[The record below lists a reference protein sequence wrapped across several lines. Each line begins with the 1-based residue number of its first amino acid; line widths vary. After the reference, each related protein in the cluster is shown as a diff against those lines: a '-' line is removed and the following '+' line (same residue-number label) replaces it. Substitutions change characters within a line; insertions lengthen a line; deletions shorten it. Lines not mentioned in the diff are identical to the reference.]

1 MHIQWYP
8 GHMTKAMR
16 MMEEEVKLVDSII
29 YVLDARAV
37 NASLNPSFDKLLNNK
52 TVLYVLNKSDLVEK
66 THMDI
71 WLKELKSQGKKVLSV
86 NSTASGISNS
96 IVNALREINAEKID
110 RYKKRGVNRSIRCMV
125 IGIPNC
131 GKSTLINAL
140 CGSKRTITGDRPGVT
155 RGKQWVVLAKG
166 IELLDTPGTLAPSFE
181 NQEIAKHL
189 AFVGSIKEDIVDL
202 NELALELIGF
212 LKENYSERLMSRY
225 KLDELSDDNIVNLE
239 RIAFARGFV
248 LRGGVYD
255 IERAAKAIIDDV
267 RKLRLG
273 KIIYEMPAIKEKTNV
288 DN

>member
-29 YVLDARAV
+29 YVLDSRAV

-66 THMDI
+66 SHLDI
-71 WLKELKSQGKKVLSV
+71 WQKELKSQGKKVICV
-86 NSTASGISNS
+86 NSTASGIANS
-96 IVNALREINAEKID
+96 IVNALREINVEKIN
-110 RYKKRGVNRSIRCMV
+110 RYKLRGVNRSIRCMV

-181 NQEIAKHL
+181 NQEYAKHL
-189 AFVGSIKEDIVDL
+189 AFIGSIKEDIVDL

-212 LKENYSERLMSRY
+212 LKDNYSEELMSRY
-225 KLDELSDDNIVNLE
+225 KLTELCKDNAVNLE
-239 RIAFARGFV
+239 RIAVTRGFV
-248 LRGGVYD
+248 LRGGIYD
-255 IERAAKAIIDDV
+255 VERAAKAIIDDV

-273 KIIYEMPAIKEKTNV
+273 KVIYELPIVKEKADV

>member
-66 THMDI
+66 AHMDI

-96 IVNALREINAEKID
+96 IVNALREINAEKIG

-202 NELALELIGF
+202 NELALELIVF
-212 LKENYSERLMSRY
+212 LKENYGEQLMSRY

-239 RIAFARGFV
+239 RIAASRGFI
-248 LRGGVYD
+248 LKGNVYD
-255 IERAAKAIIDDV
+255 VERAAKAIIDDV

-273 KIIYEMPAIKEKTNV
+273 KIIYELPIEKENV
-288 DN
+288 KSDN

>member
-66 THMDI
+66 AHMDI

-110 RYKKRGVNRSIRCMV
+110 RYKLRGVNRSIRCMV

-189 AFVGSIKEDIVDL
+189 AFIGSIKEDIVDL

-212 LKENYSERLMSRY
+212 LKENYSEQLLSRY

-239 RIAFARGFV
+239 RIAATRGFI
-248 LRGGVYD
+248 LKGGIYD

-273 KIIYEMPAIKEKTNV
+273 KIIYELPAQKEKANV

>member
-29 YVLDARAV
+29 YVLDSRAV

-66 THMDI
+66 SHLDI
-71 WLKELKSQGKKVLSV
+71 WQKELKSQGKKVICV

-96 IVNALREINAEKID
+96 IVNALREINAEKIN
-110 RYKKRGVNRSIRCMV
+110 RYKLRGVNRSIRCMV

-166 IELLDTPGTLAPSFE
+166 IEVLDTPGTLAPSFE
-181 NQEIAKHL
+181 NQEYAKHL
-189 AFVGSIKEDIVDL
+189 AFIGSIKEDIVDL
-202 NELALELIGF
+202 NELALELISF
-212 LKENYSERLMSRY
+212 LKDNYREQLMSRY
-225 KLDELSDDNIVNLE
+225 KLDEVSGDNVVNLE
-239 RIAFARGFV
+239 RIAASRGFV
-248 LRGGVYD
+248 LKGGVYD

-273 KIIYEMPAIKEKTNV
+273 KIIYEMPAAKEKINV

>member
-29 YVLDARAV
+29 YVLDSRAV

-66 THMDI
+66 SHLDV
-71 WLKELKSQGKKVLSV
+71 WQKELKSQGKKVICV
-86 NSTASGISNS
+86 NSTASGIANS
-96 IVNALREINAEKID
+96 IVNALREINVEKIN
-110 RYKKRGVNRSIRCMV
+110 RYKLRGVNRSIRCMV

-131 GKSTLINAL
+131 GKSTLINSL

-166 IELLDTPGTLAPSFE
+166 IEVLDTPGTLAPSFE
-181 NQEIAKHL
+181 NQEYAKHL
-189 AFVGSIKEDIVDL
+189 AFIGSIKEDIIDL

-212 LKENYSERLMSRY
+212 LKDNYCEELMSRY
-225 KLDELSDDNIVNLE
+225 KLDELNDDNLINLE
-239 RIAFARGFV
+239 RIAACRGFV
-248 LRGGVYD
+248 LKGGVYD
-255 IERAAKAIIDDV
+255 VERAAKAIIDDV